1 MSCNLTGAVM
11 AAYPQGHYPVFDGYN
26 HMQYQIRDPAGFA
39 EMLRTILE
47 AGHMPALAFL
57 K

>member
-26 HMQYQIRDPAGFA
+26 HMQYQIHDPAGFA